1 MDFLISHVTAVTLD
15 PQLRVLPDAFL
26 GIDGGKITYLS
37 QEPPKEQPREILDA
51 TGLVALPGLIN
62 CHTHLPQTVL
72 RGWADEVDER
82 TRLAEKIYPAEERMD
97 GELAE
102 AAALLGIAES
112 LRCGVTSVSSLDGP
126 VEAEAKAC
134 AQSGIKA
141 NLAPGISMYLGDDFD
156 FETYPDC
163 QALVKTVEQY
173 HGYDNGR
180 IRIDAGLHGVFSSSP
195 PLWDALHEYA
205 VNNRLGLQL
214 HLAETDT
221 DNQDALERWG
231 LSPAEILDCSGLFS
245 APTQAAGCGSLLEA
259 DAKLLARRGASAVL
273 CPLCEAKLGKP
284 TADPA
289 ALAKA
294 GLNVALGT
302 GSAAEAGSLDL
313 FRAMRAACLAAKA
326 RSSDPTALPA
336 QAALLMATVCGAKA
350 QGRAGECGMLQVGL
364 DADLILLDFTQPQLI
379 PCHNPYSN
387 LVYTAAG
394 ADVVLTM
401 VRGKILYAAG
411 KFPTIDL
418 SSVVETLTQA
428 MPRLFGDN
436 KEES

>member
-1 MDFLISHVTAVTLD
+1 M
-15 PQLRVLPDAFL
+15 
-26 GIDGGKITYLS
+26 
-37 QEPPKEQPREILDA
+37 
-51 TGLVALPGLIN
+51 
-62 CHTHLPQTVL
+62 
-72 RGWADEVDER
+72 
-82 TRLAEKIYPAEERMD
+82 
-97 GELAE
+97 
-102 AAALLGIAES
+102 
-112 LRCGVTSVSSLDGP
+112 
-126 VEAEAKAC
+126 
-134 AQSGIKA
+134 
-141 NLAPGISMYLGDDFD
+141 
-156 FETYPDC
+156 
-163 QALVKTVEQY
+163 
-173 HGYDNGR
+173 
-180 IRIDAGLHGVFSSSP
+180 
-195 PLWDALHEYA
+195 
-205 VNNRLGLQL
+205 
-214 HLAETDT
+214 
-221 DNQDALERWG
+221 
-231 LSPAEILDCSGLFS
+231 
-245 APTQAAGCGSLLEA
+245 
-259 DAKLLARRGASAVL
+259 
-273 CPLCEAKLGKP
+273 
-284 TADPA
+284 
-289 ALAKA
+289 
-294 GLNVALGT
+294 ALGT

-401 VRGKILYAAG
+401 VRGQILYAAG